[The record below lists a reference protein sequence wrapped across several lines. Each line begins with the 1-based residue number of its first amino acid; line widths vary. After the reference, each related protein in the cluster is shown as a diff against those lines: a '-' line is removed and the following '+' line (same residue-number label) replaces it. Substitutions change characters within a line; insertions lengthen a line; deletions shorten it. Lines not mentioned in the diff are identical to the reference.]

1 MQMSTRP
8 LFRRLALALAAAQIV
23 VYAAAPVLEALTERA
38 PGPVALER
46 AHTSACIVLHAP
58 DSCLACQLLS
68 THGQVGRGTCP
79 PVGSKEL
86 ASPAASAQAAWT
98 PRAPPRSTRGRAP
111 PLHLA

>member
-1 MQMSTRP
+1 MLMNQRP

-46 AHTSACIVLHAP
+46 SHSSACVVLHAP

-68 THGQVGRGTCP
+68 ALGQAARGTCL
-79 PVGSKEL
+79 PVALSD
-86 ASPAASAQAAWT
+86 AVSPATSEHSAWT
-98 PRAPPRSTRGRAP
+98 PRAPPRNSRSRAP
-111 PLHLA
+111 PQHLA